1 VTKIAGLLV
10 KTLAKPV
17 SKRIKT
23 EFSKYEVT
31 QRLLVR
37 IGQLYHGFTSRM
49 EIWSAGYKIRTINP
63 IAEEKALKDGA
74 EVVGESFVLGV
85 SVTLVVFE
93 YNRSAKK
100 EAEKIERQ
108 QAEAAAERKELQRK
122 LRALD
127 LRLHALERTVEKN
140 SRSMFAVLHGGT
152 PYKPPPKGKLV
163 QIVDDDI
170 DFSDD
175 DDDEDD
181 DNGAKHKSSSNNSAK
196 KDVASTPT
204 TTTSATRSLPAS
216 TTVVIKNDPQAV
228 QQQHGQPQ
236 QQQQQQ
242 QQVSVENKSWW
253 RLW

>member
-85 SVTLVVFE
+85 SVTLVVLE

-140 SRSMFAVLHGGT
+140 GRSMFAVLHGGT
-152 PYKPPPKGKLV
+152 PYQPPPKGKLV

-175 DDDEDD
+175 DDDDD
-181 DNGAKHKSSSNNSAK
+181 DNGAKQKSNNNNNNSAK
-196 KDVASTPT
+196 KDVAT
-204 TTTSATRSLPAS
+204 TAAATTSATRSPP
-216 TTVVIKNDPQAV
+216 TVVIKNDPQAA
-228 QQQHGQPQ
+228 QQQQDQP
-236 QQQQQQ
+236 QQQQ